1 MKKAILTIGGGIAGI
16 EASKT
21 LAGLGYSVSII
32 EKESVLG
39 GKINNWHQLFP
50 DFREG
55 SEVKEYISKSVDSP
69 DVMVFPGTEITSIE
83 KNDQGFY
90 VKSNKAVAFD
100 VNAILLATGFEI
112 FAAERKE
119 EFGYGIYDNVITSVD
134 LEQRFKKG
142 GQFYTAG
149 GKVPKRIAFIHCV
162 GSRDA
167 KTGNHYCSKVCCI
180 TGIKQAIELVKLIP
194 GVEIFCFYMDLRMY
208 GLEYEELY
216 KSAQENYGVQFIRG
230 RLSEASENIDNS
242 ILIKCEDTLSGRPLK
257 MNVDLVVLLVG
268 MEAGEGTL
276 NAGTLCNVGFGSQ
289 RFLSCRDAHLRRNLT
304 KQEGVFT
311 AGTCTGP
318 MTIPETL
325 ENARS
330 AALEIHKYL
339 SEN

>member
-1 MKKAILTIGGGIAGI
+1 MKKTILTVGGGLAGI

-21 LAGLGYSVSII
+21 LADMGYSVSII
-32 EKESVLG
+32 EKENDLG
-39 GKINNWHQLFP
+39 GKVNQWHQLFP
-50 DFREG
+50 DFRESSDVQDYIKQSTG
-55 SEVKEYISKSVDSP
+55 SKDI
-69 DVMVFPGTEITSIE
+69 MVFPGTEIASIE
-83 KNDQGFY
+83 KKDNGFY

-100 VNAILLATGFEI
+100 IDAILLATGFEI

-134 LEQRFKKG
+134 LEQKFRKG
-142 GQFYTAG
+142 GQFYNAG

-180 TGIKQAIELVKLIP
+180 TGIKQAIELAKLIP

-216 KSAQENYGVQFIRG
+216 KTAQEKYGIQFIRG

-268 MEAGEGTL
+268 MEAGEGTQ
-276 NAGTLCNVGFGSQ
+276 NAGTICNVEFGSQ
-289 RFLSCRDAHLRRNLT
+289 RFISCRDAHLRRNLT
-304 KQEGVFT
+304 TRDGIFT

-318 MTIPETL
+318 MSIPETL

-339 SEN
+339 SEK